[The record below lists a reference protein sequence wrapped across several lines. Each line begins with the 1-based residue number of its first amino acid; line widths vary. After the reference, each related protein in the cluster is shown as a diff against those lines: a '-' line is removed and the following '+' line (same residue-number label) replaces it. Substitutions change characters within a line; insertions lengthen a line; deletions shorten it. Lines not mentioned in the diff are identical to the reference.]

1 MDASQKTILIAG
13 GARFI
18 GTHTM
23 EQLLNEGFKV
33 SIIDNLDNS
42 IIEAIDRVK
51 ELVGPELSK
60 KLQFNLSDLKSR
72 DDLDKLFF
80 KTKFDVVIHFAAF
93 KDVGESVGN
102 RRQC

>member
-1 MDASQKTILIAG
+1 
-13 GARFI
+13 
-18 GTHTM
+18 M

-42 IIEAIDRVK
+42 IIEAVDRVK
-51 ELVGPELSK
+51 ELVDPELSK

-93 KDVGESVGN
+93 KAVGESVGN
-102 RRQC
+102 PLSILTII

>member
-1 MDASQKTILIAG
+1 
-13 GARFI
+13 
-18 GTHTM
+18 
-23 EQLLNEGFKV
+23 FKV

-42 IIEAIDRVK
+42 IIEAVDRVR

-60 KLQFNLSDLKSR
+60 KLQFNLLQSELKSR

-93 KDVGESVGN
+93 KVVGESVGN
-102 RRQC
+102 PRQCWITGKPHGAVEKLFR